1 LQLMKKETK
10 LSLDQSWK
18 SSDREQAALRQAK
31 ESFDLKETA
40 TADATAASRRENYML
55 DLMTDASQDM
65 AGMCYVF
72 WLLLFMALLSSLS
85 CCYFIYIVSSRHFCG
100 CCSRRTKSDLPSR

>member
-65 AGMCYVF
+65 AGMCFVF
-72 WLLLFMALLSSLS
+72 WLLLFMTLLSSLS
-85 CCYFIYIVSSRHFCG
+85 YCYFIYTVSSRRFCG